1 MYMPNQ
7 NRMISSLI
15 VLALVLAAMAAAIP
29 SDVAAIGGGGG
40 ISITGDV
47 DLLWCQQHVG
57 ETVCDVNVADD
68 LDGDG
73 KADVVVTIENDVA
86 GTFTVMAKRGY
97 DGHHL
102 WQQSHT
108 GDKLDTYVVNDLDG
122 DGLQDVLV
130 EWEETDITAGLIA
143 KKGSDGTTVWQ
154 ESVTG
159 QSAWMKHD
167 TGDLDGD
174 GREDVLLNSRV
185 GHWTNAESSVMAKR
199 GYDGHTMWQESING
213 LRHWYWG
220 VAQVAG
226 DLDGDGTADALVL
239 ERKDNQYTAIAM
251 RGQNGSHLWEEDIN
265 AEAGGANISF
275 AQAWAVDDLDGDGKP
290 DVVVDWSQS
299 AGSAYTDVIVVK
311 RGQDGHHLWQ
321 QSHAGEDPPEVYWT
335 DTDDLNGDGKRDMVV
350 FVLMGPAGSRTGTV
364 IAKRGY
370 DGDHLWQQD
379 TAAEL
384 KSIGNLVV
392 VDDLDGDGIQDV
404 LVGWNKGPW
413 DDTTTTLI
421 AKSGQDGHHLWQQEH
436 RGDYLRV
443 DAYGAGDVDGD
454 GKEDVLVTCSANL
467 GGGSGTANV
476 TAKRGFDGHHLW
488 EQTHPGE
495 NAWIYAIPM
504 DDADCDGM
512 TDVLV
517 TWATGPYAHETDY
530 QVIAKKGDDG
540 SHIWEADAKYGQIGK
555 EWDDEDPQ
563 EGRFDLNGDGANDV
577 IVVTDDTLCALAS
590 TACGVNT
597 ASVATAT
604 GTGMAA
610 FATSKGYISGL
621 TATAQAALACGPKPD
636 LSFPDG
642 FFSFNITNIVPHGS
656 TVTVTI
662 TLPSAVPVG
671 TQYWKCQN
679 GTWVNVTSLLG
690 DDDGDNVLTLTLTDG
705 GLGDADGLAN
715 GTIVE
720 PGGPAVVVVE
730 TEEAAA
736 PTIEPTIGPTMPDGA
751 STGGPAPA
759 RLTAP
764 DLRPKY
770 LSVNPKQVYANQPV
784 TILTNVVNRGNMAGS
799 YMVNLLINGQVE
811 QRTTVS
817 VSAGGT
823 QPVRFTVTKAQ
834 PGTYTVAVGGDRA
847 RFTVIGAGQ
856 EGSVGWGN
864 GLAVGL
870 VTFLLLLVAGL
881 LLLVVRKRFRAG

>member
-7 NRMISSLI
+7 NRIMSSLI
-15 VLALVLAAMAAAIP
+15 ALALVLATMAAAIP
-29 SDVAAIGGGGG
+29 SDVTAIGGGGG
-40 ISITGDV
+40 ISTTGDV

-73 KADVVVTIENDVA
+73 KADVVVTIEDDVA
-86 GTFTVMAKRGY
+86 GTFTVIAKRGY

-108 GDKLDTYVVNDLDG
+108 GEDADTYVVNDLDG

-130 EWEETDITAGLIA
+130 EWTEGGGMSRTATLVG
-143 KKGSDGTTVWQ
+143 KKGSDGTILWQ
-154 ESVTG
+154 ESLTG
-159 QSAWMKHD
+159 QEAGIRHD

-174 GREDVLLNSRV
+174 GREDVLVKTEV
-185 GHWTNAESSVMAKR
+185 GPYTNVEASVIAKR
-199 GYDGHTMWQESING
+199 GYDGHTMWSQTING
-213 LRHWYWG
+213 QRHWYS

-226 DLDGDGTADALVL
+226 DLDGNGTADALIL
-239 ERKDNQYTAIAM
+239 ERKNNQYTAIAKS
-251 RGQNGSHLWEEDIN
+251 GQNGSHLWEEDIN
-265 AEAGGANISF
+265 AEAGGASISS
-275 AQAWAVDDLDGDGKP
+275 AGASAVDDLDGDGKP
-290 DVVVDWSQS
+290 DVVVERHES
-299 AGSAYTDVIVVK
+299 AGGAYTDVIVVK
-311 RGQDGHHLWQ
+311 RGYDGHHLWQ
-321 QSHAGEDPPEVYWT
+321 QSHTGESPAAYWI

-350 FVLMGPAGSRTGTV
+350 FVLAGPDGSRTGTV

-370 DGDHLWQQD
+370 DGHHLWQQD

-384 KSIGNLVV
+384 KSIGNRVV
-392 VDDLDGDGIQDV
+392 VDDLDGDGIPDV

-454 GKEDVLVTCSANL
+454 GKEDVLVTCSAHL

-488 EQTHPGE
+488 QQSHSGE
-495 NAWIYAIPM
+495 DAWIYAIPM

-540 SHIWEADAKYGQIGK
+540 SHIWEAEAKYGQIGK

-563 EGRFDLNGDGANDV
+563 ESRFDLNGDGANDV

-604 GTGMAA
+604 GTGTAT

-621 TATAQAALACGPKPD
+621 TATAQGALTCGPKPD

-690 DDDGDNVLTLTLTDG
+690 DDDGDNILTLTLTDG

-720 PGGPAVVVVE
+720 PGGPAVVVVG
-730 TEEAAA
+730 TVAAA
-736 PTIEPTIGPTMPDGA
+736 PTIGPTIGPTMPDGA

-847 RFTVIGAGQ
+847 KFMVMGDAQSKAT
-856 EGSVGWGN
+856 GSGPIV
-864 GLAVGL
+864 AVA
-870 VTFLLLLVAGL
+870 TLLLVLVAGL
-881 LLLVVRKRFRAG
+881 LLLVFRKRFRAG